1 MSKNHSPF
9 TSSSSPL
16 SYWNF
21 FSYLQHPYPLTP
33 KLNPLKDFI
42 SLCSKN
48 AIKRI
53 LLITTLVMNNTNLK
67 ERRPVRM
74 SACSV
79 SPREAS
85 IILSWFFGYF
95 FIKKKV
101 TRNKMPHYIWSIPI
115 YCIRHFFLTQ
125 WRTIASRD
133 TLPILKNSIRWK
145 ILSRDAQKM
154 PLSCFRLPH
163 CH

>member
-48 AIKRI
+48 AINRI
-53 LLITTLVMNNTNLK
+53 LLITTLVLNNTNLK
-67 ERRPVRM
+67 ARWPEIM
-74 SACSV
+74 SAIIRNTDIISTFL
-79 SPREAS
+79 S
-85 IILSWFFGYF
+85 ITTQLRSFTTFKMTISSLFVILSTLLCHSNYPFF
-95 FIKKKV
+95 V
-101 TRNKMPHYIWSIPI
+101 
-115 YCIRHFFLTQ
+115 
-125 WRTIASRD
+125 
-133 TLPILKNSIRWK
+133 
-145 ILSRDAQKM
+145 ILSPSEESHNVNQKP
-154 PLSCFRLPH
+154 PLLSLSF
-163 CH
+163 